1 MHDIITQRVFLLF
14 TALLLGLGL
23 PTISPVA
30 AQQSINPGINQHY
43 QDPDF
48 ERWQSTFER
57 SGREV
62 YDRRHAIVAALELAP
77 GMTIADVGAGTG
89 LFTRLFAAQVGESGK
104 VYAVDI
110 AENFVANVVRT
121 AREQGLNN
129 VAGIVNDQKSTRL
142 PEQSVDWVF
151 LSDTYH
157 HFEYPD
163 AMLASI
169 NNALRPGGRLAII
182 DFRKQADRSS
192 DWVMSHV
199 RANRQQVIREMTAAG
214 FELERE
220 PDLLERNY
228 FLIFRKQ

>member
-142 PEQSVDWVF
+142 PEQS
-151 LSDTYH
+151 LS
-157 HFEYPD
+157 
-163 AMLASI
+163 
-169 NNALRPGGRLAII
+169 
-182 DFRKQADRSS
+182 
-192 DWVMSHV
+192 
-199 RANRQQVIREMTAAG
+199 
-214 FELERE
+214 
-220 PDLLERNY
+220 
-228 FLIFRKQ
+228 LIHI

>member
-1 MHDIITQRVFLLF
+1 MYKR
-14 TALLLGLGL
+14 
-23 PTISPVA
+23 
-30 AQQSINPGINQHY
+30 
-43 QDPDF
+43 
-48 ERWQSTFER
+48 
-57 SGREV
+57 
-62 YDRRHAIVAALELAP
+62 
-77 GMTIADVGAGTG
+77 
-89 LFTRLFAAQVGESGK
+89 
-104 VYAVDI
+104 
-110 AENFVANVVRT
+110 
-121 AREQGLNN
+121 
-129 VAGIVNDQKSTRL
+129 
-142 PEQSVDWVF
+142 QSVDWVF